1 LEDTVS
7 AYLTQNQLGTD
18 QDQQYI
24 QNIISILGTIAEN
37 TADNGIG
44 DYLEMAG
51 NIVAG
56 NDDLTTED
64 TEAVA
69 TVYKQLVEKNA
80 NKKWTT
86 DDKEELQS
94 LITELELDKDSTL
107 EDSEGNKLYDSW
119 NDET

>member
-1 LEDTVS
+1 MEQFYTDLETK
-7 AYLTQNQLGTD
+7 GTATD
-18 QDQQYI
+18 STKQYI
-24 QNIISILGTIAEN
+24 DNIISILGTIAEN
-37 TADNGIG
+37 TANNGLD

-56 NDDLTTED
+56 NDNLTTED

-94 LITELELDKDSTL
+94 LITELGLDKDSTL
-107 EDSEGNKLYDSW
+107 EDSEGNKVYDSW
-119 NDET
+119 NDEI

>member
-1 LEDTVS
+1 MEQFYTDLETK
-7 AYLTQNQLGTD
+7 GTATD
-18 QDQQYI
+18 STKQYI
-24 QNIISILGTIAEN
+24 DNIISILGTIAEN
-37 TADNGIG
+37 TANNGLD